1 VLASIST
8 KTVQQ
13 AHFIACKGTKIFTN
27 HQISVLFLLKF
38 HDFLLEKL
46 INVMLYLCGMSS
58 QMKNNLAHYVESRSG
73 NYVVSIDP
81 R

>member
-1 VLASIST
+1 MIIKFLFVSHQIIFVLASIST

-38 HDFLLEKL
+38 HNFSYSTAEKRL
-46 INVMLYLCGMSS
+46 
-58 QMKNNLAHYVESRSG
+58 
-73 NYVVSIDP
+73 
-81 R
+81 